1 MEKKIC
7 FHSKYEIVRIYKK
20 CMDTQLHQLLIYF
33 ALRQLTGSQMTTQ
46 VKFLTLKKLRSP
58 WKMILGRYTY
68 IFRALSFPFNVTQ
81 IIGASCLKL
90 TILGCGA
97 DDLVALDPVALLGE
111 GGHLDVVAGECF
123 QPVQDQ
129 LRHPGLLAENQV

>member
-7 FHSKYEIVRIYKK
+7 FHSKYEIVQIYKK
-20 CMDTQLHQLLIYF
+20 CIDTHLHQLWL
-33 ALRQLTGSQMTTQ
+33 LRQLIGSQMTIQ
-46 VKFLTLKKLRSP
+46 VIKFFTLKKLRSP
-58 WKMILGRYTY
+58 WKTILGRYTY

-81 IIGASCLKL
+81 IIGASRLKL

-97 DDLVALDPVALLGE
+97 DDLVALGPVALLGE

>member
-1 MEKKIC
+1 
-7 FHSKYEIVRIYKK
+7 
-20 CMDTQLHQLLIYF
+20 
-33 ALRQLTGSQMTTQ
+33 MTIQ
-46 VKFLTLKKLRSP
+46 VIKFFTLKKLRSP
-58 WKMILGRYTY
+58 WKTILGRYTF
-68 IFRALSFPFNVTQ
+68 IFRALSFPFN
-81 IIGASCLKL
+81 GASRLKL

-97 DDLVALDPVALLGE
+97 DDLVALGPVALLGE